1 MRLLLIDRDG
11 SARRLADRLGE
22 EGFDVD
28 VAATAASTI
37 ERLTTIRYDVIVLDP
52 VLPDADGLSL
62 LTDLRVQGDR
72 TPVLILSAHCARPE
86 RMAGFRAGAD
96 DYMVRPFAFEEFV
109 IRIRV
114 LLRRRDDG
122 ARRSFEMGNVSLD
135 ASDPLIFAANQ
146 AHILP
151 SREADILRM
160 LMEQGGRVVSKR
172 SINRQLFGEITDA
185 TSMNAVEVYVH
196 RIRRLLAT
204 AGADV
209 EIRTVPRA
217 GYLVA
222 MLPRSAAPETT
233 SSAGIREHNKRRP
246 LRSL

>member
-1 MRLLLIDRDG
+1 
-11 SARRLADRLGE
+11 
-22 EGFDVD
+22 
-28 VAATAASTI
+28 
-37 ERLTTIRYDVIVLDP
+37 
-52 VLPDADGLSL
+52 
-62 LTDLRVQGDR
+62 
-72 TPVLILSAHCARPE
+72 
-86 RMAGFRAGAD
+86 
-96 DYMVRPFAFEEFV
+96 
-109 IRIRV
+109 
-114 LLRRRDDG
+114 
-122 ARRSFEMGNVSLD
+122 
-135 ASDPLIFAANQ
+135 LIFVANQ

-217 GYLVA
+217 GYLAA
-222 MLPRSAAPETT
+222 MLRRSAAPETT